1 MSISFSRTYKLLLK
15 SKHYIFLRI
24 NLYKPLSCCHQD
36 MTEKMRRWLQPEGSS
51 QLKLYNSLTKE
62 KNAFIPHDENRVFW
76 YSCGPTVYDASHI
89 GHARSYI
96 SFDILRRVLA
106 DYFNYDIFYVMN
118 ITDIDDKI
126 INRARRNHLMKQ
138 YKDLNHSI
146 KKVTDDLKDALVAFK
161 EKVDKNTDPDK
172 KIMLEKI
179 LVDVTEQDSKIQKG
193 LVDKFP
199 ETEIEALKKD
209 LLTKANDPLSEWLDK
224 QFGAE
229 ITDHKIFQSLTQYWE
244 KEYHD
249 DMAALNVQPADI
261 LTRVS
266 QYVPE
271 NIAYIEKI
279 ISNGFAYES
288 NGSVYF
294 DTVKFAN
301 SEKHQY
307 AKLVP
312 EAVGD
317 LDALAEGEGDLSQ
330 SSSGEK
336 RSDRDFALWKASK
349 AGEPFWE
356 SPWGKG
362 RPGWHIEC
370 SVMASDV
377 LGSTIDVHTGGVDL
391 KFPHHDNELA
401 QAEAHYG
408 CDQWINYFL
417 HAGHLT
423 IEGCKMSKSLKNF
436 ITIKDALRRNT
447 SRQIRFAFLLHAWNS
462 TLDYSTNVLKE
473 AEQTEK
479 LFADFFLAV
488 KDILRKPEN
497 VPLDAHNYRE
507 AEKSLQNSF
516 LEKKKQIHNALCDS
530 IDTAT
535 VIQLMQALAKQS
547 NIYIKQVRQ
556 LEQTPNHAVL
566 KGIAKYLTRI
576 LKIFGAN
583 DGEQEMGFPSV
594 GGATGADREEMLMPF
609 VDLIAEFREDV
620 RKIAREEKVTKIL
633 KLCDDI
639 RDDKLV
645 ELGVKLEDQ
654 EGGLAAVVK
663 LVDKETL
670 LKEKQQK
677 LEEIEKKRKEK
688 EEAKLKKQQEQ
699 AAKEAKAKIP
709 ASEMFR
715 TETDK
720 YSQFDENGVPTHDAS
735 GEKLSASQIKKLK
748 KAHAQQD
755 KIHQKYLSDQ
765 KN

>member
-1 MSISFSRTYKLLLK
+1 
-15 SKHYIFLRI
+15 
-24 NLYKPLSCCHQD
+24 
-36 MTEKMRRWLQPEGSS
+36 MRRWKQPEGSNS
-51 QLKLYNSLTKE
+51 LKLYNSLTRE
-62 KNAFIPHDENRVFW
+62 KNDFVPKTGKRVFW
-76 YSCGPTVYDASHI
+76 YSCGPTVYDASHM

-96 SFDILRRVLA
+96 TFDILRRVLT
-106 DYFNYDIFYVMN
+106 DYFNYDVFYVMN
-118 ITDIDDKI
+118 VTDVDDKI
-126 INRARRNHLMKQ
+126 INRARRNHLIQQ
-138 YKDLNHSI
+138 YKNSNHQISKI
-146 KKVTDDLKDALVAFK
+146 LEDLKEALVSFK
-161 EKVDKNTDPDK
+161 DKLEKTTDPDK
-172 KIMLEKI
+172 KNMLTKI
-179 LVDVTEQDSKIQKG
+179 LNEVITQEDILQKSLAEKKSEDVLDTLAKEL
-193 LVDKFP
+193 LV
-199 ETEIEALKKD
+199 
-209 LLTKANDPLSEWLDK
+209 KANDPMSEMLDK

-229 ITDHKIFQSLTQYWE
+229 ITDHKIFNALTQHWE
-244 KEYHD
+244 NEYHE
-249 DMAALNVQPADI
+249 DMNSLNVLPADV

-271 NIAYIEKI
+271 IVTYIEKI
-279 ISNGFAYES
+279 IANGFAYES
-288 NGSVYF
+288 KGSVYF
-294 DTVKFAN
+294 DTVKFA
-301 SEKHQY
+301 SSQKHEY

-330 SSSGEK
+330 ASSGEK
-336 RSDRDFALWKASK
+336 HSDRDFALWKASK

-377 LGSTIDVHTGGVDL
+377 LGSNIDIHTGGVDL

-408 CDQWINYFL
+408 CEQWINYFL

-436 ITIKDALRRNT
+436 ITIKEALKRNS

-479 LFADFFLAV
+479 IFADFFLCV

-497 VPLDAHNYRE
+497 VPLNAHNYRD
-507 AEKSLQNSF
+507 AEKDLQNSF
-516 LEKKKQIHNALCDS
+516 MEKKNQIHLALCDS
-530 IDTAT
+530 IDTASAL
-535 VIQLMQALAKQS
+535 QLMQALAKQAH
-547 NIYIKQVRQ
+547 IYTGQMRQ
-556 LEQTPNHAVL
+556 AEQTPNHSVL
-566 KGIAKYLTRI
+566 RSIGKYLTRM
-576 LKIFGAN
+576 LKIFGAHN
-583 DGEQEMGFPSV
+583 GEQEIGFPSASGV
-594 GGATGADREEMLMPF
+594 EGANREEIVMPY
-609 VDLIAEFREDV
+609 VDLMAEFREDV

-633 KLCDDI
+633 KLCDEV
-639 RDDKLV
+639 RDNRLI

-654 EGGLAAVVK
+654 EGGLAPVVK

-677 LEEIEKKRKEK
+677 LDEIEKKRKEK
-688 EEAKLKKQQEQ
+688 EEAKRKQQEEK

-715 TETDK
+715 SETDK
-720 YSQFDENGVPTHDAS
+720 YSQFDENGIPTHDAS
-735 GEKLSASQIKKLK
+735 GEKLSASQVKKIKKL
-748 KAHAQQD
+748 HTQQD
-755 KIHQKYLSDQ
+755 KLHQKYLAEQ
-765 KN
+765 KK